1 MPHYKE
7 PPVVKPYV
15 AAVLKSE
22 FYNYVESQW
31 DLTTLRVSGFFLFK
45 YMLNIEYLNG
55 FFSFLFIKYI
65 DFTIY

>member
-1 MPHYKE
+1 MKLIYFIEGSTIIPLCIVPHHKE

-31 DLTTLRVSGFFLFK
+31 DLTTLRVCSL
-45 YMLNIEYLNG
+45 YLKP
-55 FFSFLFIKYI
+55 F
-65 DFTIY
+65 